1 MLLFCDENSTTQ
13 QEPMV
18 DWSAGYTSLIP
29 FVTLNN
35 RLFQYILLTM
45 ATDQIPSLFC
55 AGV

>member
-1 MLLFCDENSTTQ
+1 MLLFCDENSTAQ